1 MAEEDVSRL
10 IAIAKKHTG
19 VARASLTHLSNRLK
33 DLEEEPRESKT
44 HELACR
50 MSQKLTYLD
59 TEFRSHHHALID
71 LIEDEE
77 SLAREQELLD
87 SHDDLIAELT
97 VRVKGVVSASS
108 PSSTEPCRR
117 IAFRTLTHVWKSLD
131 SIHAIIYDDSTSDVF
146 LLQQYEER
154 TIDIR
159 KDLAKT
165 RDDLHQMELEETDKL
180 YRLQDELKSQV
191 FDCSVKL
198 LSSTDKPY
206 EPSSFSPDTK
216 GVKFPKLDVPTLTVT
231 FFIGVHFGSSFAF
244 QCMIG
249 PITLMRKS

>member
-1 MAEEDVSRL
+1 M
-10 IAIAKKHTG
+10 
-19 VARASLTHLSNRLK
+19 
-33 DLEEEPRESKT
+33 
-44 HELACR
+44 
-50 MSQKLTYLD
+50 
-59 TEFRSHHHALID
+59 EFRSHHHALID
-71 LIEDEE
+71 LIDDEE

-108 PSSTEPCRR
+108 LSSTKPCCM
-117 IAFRTLTHVWKSLD
+117 IAVRTLTHIQKSLD
-131 SIHAIIYDDSTSDVF
+131 SIHVIIDDDSTYYVF
-146 LLQQYEER
+146 LLRQYKEQ

-165 RDDLHQMELEETDKL
+165 CDNLHQMELEETDEL
-180 YRLQDELKSQV
+180 YRLQDELEIRYLIVQLNLK
-191 FDCSVKL
+191 KL

-206 EPSSFSPDTK
+206 EPSSPSPDTK
-216 GVKFPKLDVPTLTVT
+216 GVKLPKPDVPTLTVT

-249 PITLMRKS
+249 PISLMQKS